1 MAAGNRKN
9 PARCFSSDSRYS
21 LMEFMAEFPDDE
33 ACLQWLWK
41 TRLSPDG
48 KHAHCPKCKAERA
61 FKRYAIKQQRQ
72 SWTCVA
78 CGYHLHPTAGT
89 IFHKSST
96 SLHLWFYAMYIIT
109 STRCGISAKQLGR
122 ELGVTYKTAWRIFN
136 RIRYSL
142 ADDGSPL
149 TGKVEMDEMLV
160 GGIDKNR
167 HLGKRLH
174 GKGHYMGKKSVF
186 GMVQRRDDESQ
197 ARVVAKVVPT
207 PPKSGDVLRHVRR
220 YVMPASV
227 VFTDESRFYE
237 SLNTMGYEHGRVH
250 HTANVYVSG
259 DAHTNTIEGFWSLVK
274 RGISGVYHNV
284 SKKHLQSY
292 VDEYAWR
299 YNHKNDPRGH
309 FNLLASRVAHRRV
322 ATERPSSRP

>member
-1 MAAGNRKN
+1 MRMASGNRKN
-9 PARCFSSDSRYS
+9 PVRCFSSDSRYS
-21 LMEFMAEFPDDE
+21 LMEFMNEFPDDE

-48 KHAHCPKCKAERA
+48 EHAHCPKCNVKRS
-61 FKRYAIKQQRQ
+61 FKRYATNQQRQ

-78 CGYHLHPTAGT
+78 CGHHLHPTAGT

-96 SLHLWFYAMYIIT
+96 SLHLWFYAMYMIT

-142 ADDGSPL
+142 GDDGSPL
-149 TGKVEMDEMLV
+149 SGKVEMDETLI
-160 GGIDKNR
+160 GGKDTNR
-167 HLGKRLH
+167 HLGNRL
-174 GKGHYMGKKSVF
+174 GYQGHFRRKTAVF
-186 GMVQRRDDESQ
+186 GMVERGG
-197 ARVVAKVVPT
+197 RVVAKVVRT
-207 PPKSGDVLRHVRR
+207 PPRSGDVLPHVRR
-220 YVMPASV
+220 HVMPATT
-227 VFTDESRFYE
+227 VFTDEARMYRT
-237 SLNTMGYEHGRVH
+237 LPRLGYQHDRVYH
-250 HTANVYVSG
+250 SANIYVSG

-284 SKKHLQSY
+284 SAKHLQSY

-299 YNHKNDPRGH
+299 YNHRDDPRGH
-309 FNLLASRVAHRRV
+309 FNLLASRVAHASGAEKR
-322 ATERPSSRP
+322 SRLS

>member
-9 PARCFSSDSRYS
+9 PVRCFSSDSRYS
-21 LMEFMAEFPDDE
+21 LMEFMAEFPNDE

-48 KHAHCPKCKAERA
+48 EHAHCSKCNEQRS
-61 FKRYAIKQQRQ
+61 FKRYATNQQRQ

-78 CGYHLHPTAGT
+78 CGHHLHPTAGT

-96 SLHLWFYAMYIIT
+96 SLHLWFYAMYMIT

-142 ADDGSPL
+142 GDSDGSPL
-149 TGKVEMDEMLV
+149 MGKVEMDESYF
-160 GGIDKNR
+160 GGKDRNK
-167 HLGKRLH
+167 HLSKR
-174 GKGHYMGKKSVF
+174 KGHAARWEDKTTVF
-186 GMVQRRDDESQ
+186 GMIERKG
-197 ARVVAKVVPT
+197 RVIAKVVPT
-207 PPKSGDVLRHVRR
+207 PAKSGDILPHVLQRVI
-220 YVMPASV
+220 PSSV
-227 VFTDESRFYE
+227 VFTDEARFYDP
-237 SLNTMGYEHGRVH
+237 LARMGFRHGRVH
-250 HTANVYVSG
+250 HAANIYVSG

-284 SKKHLQSY
+284 SAKHLQSY
-292 VDEYAWR
+292 LDEYAWR
-299 YNHKNDPRGH
+299 YNHKDDPRGH
-309 FNLLASRVAHRRV
+309 FNLLASRVARGRV
-322 ATERPSSRP
+322 VEKISRP